1 MTSDIDSPTF
11 PLPVPA
17 TPRPACLL
25 LDLPGLVPYPDAVA
39 LQEKLVA
46 ERAAGSMPDVLLL
59 LEHQPVFTLGRRG
72 QRSDIYAPPALLEQL
87 GITVHQSSRGG
98 LVTYHGPGQ
107 LVGYPITRLADIA
120 GNVPAYVWGLEEVII
135 RALETVGVVA
145 TRRAGHPGVW
155 TERGKIAAI
164 GVAVVRGITM
174 HGFAIN
180 VQPDLSHFQL
190 INPCGLAEYGVTSAQ
205 QVLRKAL
212 DLSQFR
218 QVVATSFG
226 EVFGREMRRPSPK
239 EAQTLSSIPT
249 SVVLFSELPQPI

>member
-1 MTSDIDSPTF
+1 MTPDIDSPSS
-11 PLPVPA
+11 PLAVPA
-17 TPRPACLL
+17 TPRPACLV
-25 LDLPGLVPYPDAVA
+25 LDLPGLVSYPEAVA
-39 LQEKLVA
+39 LQEELVA
-46 ERAAGSMPDVLLL
+46 MRTAGSMPDILLL
-59 LEHQPVFTLGRRG
+59 LEHPPVFTLGRRG
-72 QRSDIYAPPALLEQL
+72 QRSHIYAPPALLEQL

-135 RALETVGVVA
+135 RALDVVGVTA
-145 TRRAGHPGVW
+145 ARRSGHPGVW

-190 INPCGLAEYGVTSAQ
+190 INPCGLAESGVTSVQ
-205 QVLRKAL
+205 QLL
-212 DLSQFR
+212 GETMDLSRFR
-218 QVVATSFG
+218 KVVATSFG
-226 EVFGREMRRPSPK
+226 EVFGRDMRGPSP
-239 EAQTLSSIPT
+239 EEIQTLSSIPT
-249 SVVLFSELPQPI
+249 SVVLFSGLPQPT